1 MKTDEKDK
9 QKDRLICSH
18 TNSKMLPKSVGAH
31 SVFTPSGER
40 STTRGQMISRDGR
53 IEKDK

>member
-1 MKTDEKDK
+1 MKSIEKDK

-18 TNSKMLPKSVGAH
+18 TNSKILQKSVEAH
-31 SVFTPSGER
+31 SVFTPSGEH

-53 IEKDK
+53 IEKDN

>member
-1 MKTDEKDK
+1 MKSIEKDK

-18 TNSKMLPKSVGAH
+18 TNSKILPKSVEAH

-40 STTRGQMISRDGR
+40 RGRMISREGR
-53 IEKDK
+53 IEKDN

>member
-1 MKTDEKDK
+1 MKSIEKDK

-31 SVFTPSGER
+31 SVFAPSGER
-40 STTRGQMISRDGR
+40 GTTRGRMISREGR